1 MRRRREAGR
10 GHAQEPVNFA
20 PHEWRGGSSRARGSK
35 VRRRRACHRRLTT
48 SWPARTPPEPPRF
61 CYHPASVSP
70 APARGTLPMPTVAP
84 LRGLRYDPK
93 HVGALSQVI
102 APPYDVID
110 GALQTKLYERHPAN
124 VIRLELN
131 REEPG

>member
-1 MRRRREAGR
+1 
-10 GHAQEPVNFA
+10 
-20 PHEWRGGSSRARGSK
+20 
-35 VRRRRACHRRLTT
+35 
-48 SWPARTPPEPPRF
+48 
-61 CYHPASVSP
+61 
-70 APARGTLPMPTVAP
+70 MPIVAP

-110 GALQTKLYERHPAN
+110 AALQNELYERHPAN

-131 REEPG
+131 REEPGDDERSNKYTRAAKFLRE